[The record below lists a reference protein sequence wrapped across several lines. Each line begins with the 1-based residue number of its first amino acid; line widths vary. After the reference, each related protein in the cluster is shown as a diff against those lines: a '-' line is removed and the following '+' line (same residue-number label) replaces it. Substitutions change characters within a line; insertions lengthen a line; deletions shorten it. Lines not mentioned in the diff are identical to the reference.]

1 MIRRPPRSTL
11 FPYTTLFRSSYVT
24 WVIGFGVLVGIGLG
38 FGYSSATPPALK
50 WFPPARTGLIAG
62 LVVAGVGLAPVYLA
76 PTSEYLLRHY
86 GLLKSMGIYGFAFIV
101 IVCGL
106 AQLLVNSP
114 PGFNAA

>member
-24 WVIGFGVLVGIGLG
+24 WVIGFGVLVGIGIG

-50 WFPPARTGLIAG
+50 WFPPSKTGLIAG
-62 LVVAGVGLAPVYLA
+62 LVVAGFGLAPVYLS
-76 PTSEYLLRHY
+76 PLSRYLLAHY
-86 GLLKSMGIYGFAFIV
+86 GLRGAMLVYGIAFTV

-106 AQLLVNSP
+106 AQLL
-114 PGFNAA
+114 